1 MAHRTAGTV
10 STARVSTARGGAI
23 GCCSVNVVVVQLG
36 SRQRQTLVNQ
46 RTTVTRPRLGAS
58 CNTGQRRPCPTAS
71 TPPWTAVL
79 NPIRLDGQHEP
90 LLIIELNFGH
100 VHAWNVEH
108 RIGPGAPARPRPHIQ
123 WVTVGAFVRL
133 LGRI

>member
-1 MAHRTAGTV
+1 MLLGERRRGTTRLEAAPDSGQPAHHRHPAQAG
-10 STARVSTARGGAI
+10 R
-23 GCCSVNVVVVQLG
+23 VVQHWAAAAM
-36 SRQRQTLVNQ
+36 SDREH
-46 RTTVTRPRLGAS
+46 PA
-58 CNTGQRRPCPTAS
+58 
-71 TPPWTAVL
+71 PWTAVL